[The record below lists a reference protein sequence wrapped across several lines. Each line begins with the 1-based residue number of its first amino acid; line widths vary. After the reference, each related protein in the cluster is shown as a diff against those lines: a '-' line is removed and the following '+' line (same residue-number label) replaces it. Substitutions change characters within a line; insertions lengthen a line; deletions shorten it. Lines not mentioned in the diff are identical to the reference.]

1 VAEPIKAPDN
11 RATPR
16 KPKADLITR
25 WIDTTVPVHSN
36 EGMAPTEFSPEI
48 VDAVLRHMNTD
59 HAADNL
65 VIVRAFAD
73 PAADSA
79 VMTGLDG
86 NGGVWAMT
94 SSNGVKTEVRI
105 DWGTPVTKRSGI
117 RHEVVVLYDTARE
130 KLGLEP
136 RTH

>member
-1 VAEPIKAPDN
+1 
-11 RATPR
+11 
-16 KPKADLITR
+16 
-25 WIDTTVPVHSN
+25 
-36 EGMAPTEFSPEI
+36 MASPSFSPEI

-73 PAADSA
+73 PAAESA
-79 VMTGLDG
+79 VMTDLDG
-86 NGGVWAMT
+86 DGGVWAVT
-94 SSNGVKTEVRI
+94 SADAERTEVRI
-105 DWGTPVTKRSGI
+105 DWVTPVTERAGI
-117 RHEVVVLYDTARE
+117 RREVVVLYDAARE